1 MKQVKNIIAQ
11 KTGLDPEE
19 IVEDACFH
27 DDLNISEMELID
39 ILTELEDELQVE
51 LLSQKDDIVSVG
63 DLLDI
68 LSEKL
73 E

>member
-1 MKQVKNIIAQ
+1 
-11 KTGLDPEE
+11 
-19 IVEDACFH
+19 
-27 DDLNISEMELID
+27 MELID